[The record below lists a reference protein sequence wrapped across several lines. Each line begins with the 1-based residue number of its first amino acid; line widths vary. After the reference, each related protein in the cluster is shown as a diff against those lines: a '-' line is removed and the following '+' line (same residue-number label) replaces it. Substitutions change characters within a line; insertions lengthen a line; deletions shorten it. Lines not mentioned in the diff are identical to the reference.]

1 MSIEAIR
8 QQIASGKVKV
18 PVPITV
24 VETGILSHGNTQYHI
39 QTGVNPELA
48 IWCDDKWKGFFDSI
62 IERLKQMPHEDYI
75 REAQGLQF
83 GGYHWNWFNKSIHF
97 KDESKVWFYLI
108 IENEVQGICII
119 SHPSGAKLE
128 AGEVFYI
135 EYLSSAPWNTTNPL
149 APKRYTGIGT
159 TLMQCAISY
168 GVNTLKLKYGF
179 NLHAIRQAEGFYE
192 KIGMKHI
199 SEHDKTES
207 TGAVLKF
214 YEITAEATRAL
225 ITS

>member
-1 MSIEAIR
+1 MSIEMIR

-18 PVPITV
+18 SVPITV
-24 VETGILSHGNTQYHI
+24 VETGVLGDAEYRI

-48 IWCDDKWKGFFDSI
+48 VWCDTHWKYFFDSI
-62 IERLKQMPHEDYI
+62 IDRLKQMPPEKRI
-75 REAQGLQF
+75 QAAQGLQL
-83 GGYHWNWFNKSIHF
+83 GGYHWNWFDKSIYF
-97 KDESKVWFYLI
+97 KDESKVWFFILI
-108 IENEVQGICII
+108 EQEVQGVCVI

-135 EYLSSAPWNTTNPL
+135 EYLSSAPWNTPNPL
-149 APKRYTGIGT
+149 APKRYTGIGS
-159 TLMQCAISY
+159 TLMQCAINY

-199 SEHDKTES
+199 SEYDKTES

-225 ITS
+225 IPS